1 MSEVFI
7 LTPNL
12 EVSICLT
19 VIGQIHGVGPGQ
31 THEKL
36 QHYEGGRD
44 EAGGLRSTSL
54 YGLPVSN
61 NETSRG
67 STHKVACCHSQGPS
81 LDHSFSSGPSHVP
94 VNVFYFLFGD
104 TNLVLDSA
112 TQSWTGH
119 KSGTSNVY
127 PLSNITK
134 R

>member
-1 MSEVFI
+1 M
-7 LTPNL
+7 TQNL
-12 EVSICLT
+12 SICLT

-67 STHKVACCHSQGPS
+67 STHEVACGHAQGSS
-81 LDHSFSSGPSHVP
+81 LDHRFPSGPSHVP
-94 VNVFYFLFGD
+94 VNVFYFQSRDLSIEG
-104 TNLVLDSA
+104 LKDS
-112 TQSWTGH
+112 
-119 KSGTSNVY
+119 
-127 PLSNITK
+127 
-134 R
+134 